1 MNKNFKKKTT
11 LQSHKEGSTATL
23 RLLFPQSKKSI
34 TKITNPALLRGVC
47 ERLMTVVLF
56 AEVVLTVFA
65 AVERGGR
72 STTAVKVLD
81 AVAAAWV
88 LP

>member
-1 MNKNFKKKTT
+1 M
-11 LQSHKEGSTATL
+11 
-23 RLLFPQSKKSI
+23 
-34 TKITNPALLRGVC
+34 RGVC
-47 ERLMTVVLF
+47 ERLMTVVLL
-56 AEVVLTVFA
+56 AEVLPTVLA
-65 AVERGGR
+65 AVDRGGR